1 MGREINI
8 QSRPLGWTTL
18 EESERLLE
26 AGLSP
31 DTADM
36 WYAERIPKKI
46 EGWNLIQ
53 NGDAY
58 YYLSLEKS
66 SENNWSI
73 DTINDIPC
81 WSLGALMNIIKR
93 TDQKF
98 DISSIEEAV
107 YYVLTVLGKNYLAE
121 ELYKKGGYNE

>member
-8 QSRPLGWTTL
+8 QSRPLGWTTF
-18 EESERLLE
+18 EESEKLLE

-36 WYAERIPKKI
+36 CYQRMGRK
-46 EGWNLIQ
+46 
-53 NGDAY
+53 NGKTY
-58 YYLSLEKS
+58 IS
-66 SENNWSI
+66 SALCDKPEE
-73 DTINDIPC
+73 DDIPC